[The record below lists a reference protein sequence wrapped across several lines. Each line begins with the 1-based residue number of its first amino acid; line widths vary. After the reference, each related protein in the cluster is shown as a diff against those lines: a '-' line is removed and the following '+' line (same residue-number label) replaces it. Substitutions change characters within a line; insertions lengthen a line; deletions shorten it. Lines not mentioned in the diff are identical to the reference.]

1 MKRRRNKIIAL
12 LLASAMLTANIGMV
26 STFAAGE
33 EKKEEGAQKDESEE
47 KKEDGEKKIQTAAP
61 TADVKEGTYA
71 AAQKITLK
79 SAAKDAVIYYTTDGK
94 EPTEKSTRFDA
105 KKPVQIEKTTTIK
118 AIAVAKDTGKSKV
131 VSFTYKIDEN
141 AKKADDKETPA
152 AETAAPTEAPEQTP
166 SATPASEPTMIPA
179 QEQTQS
185 EQGEAQLLPVSETE
199 EKAGETPG
207 AETTAIASGK
217 MEQELENKI
226 SVGTSLE
233 TLNKTDG
240 VKVTEGDFTVESIKW
255 EAADFSTAIAAG
267 GKYKITLG
275 VKAAEGF
282 HFDSKTVL
290 TFNGISGKP
299 VTSMTENDLERT
311 YEFEAAAPAE
321 KASITPS
328 ADVLGGFKDGETQVE
343 LSYNASDRDQ
353 AELQYCLGDAPWETY
368 DPAKKIILQED
379 ENGECV
385 VKARVVLK
393 NGIASEKTT
402 ETYKVKVARP
412 TADPDSRT
420 SNETLH
426 VTLSTLT
433 ENAKIYYTLG
443 DSEPDD
449 KCSPYTDPIEVKET
463 TKIKAIA
470 YDKDGNT
477 STVAVFDYVIEKE
490 TPTPTAT
497 PTPTPKLKK
506 VKKIDIENL
515 DAPKRGKKPDTKA
528 EVSSDNHAV
537 VKEVQWVK
545 ANRNGSKVSLTTEE
559 VEGVFKAETYY
570 VAIVHLQPKLGY
582 EFDKESFKDNS
593 NLSVNFSAIGRQIKS
608 VTEKDLIVYIV
619 APITETPAKA
629 DKSGNTITGI
639 QSSYSKGATVT
650 FTMNGAGANNPAEEG
665 NERYVPVKY
674 QVSTTS
680 GEIKDNKTSVTKSLR
695 FPTAGTYTL
704 NITFQKQ
711 VYDAES
717 GEWKNVDGET
727 DTKTA
732 TVKIN
737 SSTTSGTINR
747 TTTTGKTASSTS
759 SSSSSSTSSKS
770 KNAKTGDE
778 TPVGAVVTVFVLAGV
793 AIVALVARKRKS

>member
-12 LLASAMLTANIGMV
+12 LLASAMLTANIGLV

-105 KKPVQIEKTTTIK
+105 KKPVQIGKTTTIK

-255 EAADFSTAIAAG
+255 EATDFSTAIAAG

-299 VTSMTENDLERT
+299 VTPMTENDLERT

-328 ADVLGGFKDGETQVE
+328 ADVLGGFKNGETQVE

-368 DPAKKIILQED
+368 DAAKKITLL
-379 ENGECV
+379 ENEKGECV
-385 VKARVVLK
+385 VNARVVL

-402 ETYKVKVARP
+402 ETYKVKVVKP
-412 TADPDSRT
+412 TADIPT
-420 SNETLH
+420 GTYNETKK

-433 ENAKIYYTLG
+433 ENAKIYYTLDG
-443 DSEPDD
+443 SDPDD
-449 KCSPYTDPIEVKET
+449 KDILYNDPIEVKET

-490 TPTPTAT
+490 TPTAT
-497 PTPTPKLKK
+497 PTPTPAVKQITDIK
-506 VKKIDIENL
+506 VL
-515 DAPKRGKKPDTKA
+515 DLDKPSRGAKPDRKA
-528 EVSSDNHAV
+528 TVSSDTHATV
-537 VKEVQWVK
+537 ESVEWLKDNK
-545 ANRNGSKVSLTTEE
+545 GSDI
-559 VEGVFKAETYY
+559 EGVFKANTIYY
-570 VAIVHLQPKLGY
+570 AYVHLKAKDGY
-582 EFDKESFKDNS
+582 EFD
-593 NLSVNFSAIGRQIKS
+593 
-608 VTEKDLIVYIV
+608 
-619 APITETPAKA
+619 TETFVNNSTTSNAKISNYSHNPGV
-629 DKSGNTITGI
+629 KSASKSDVVLYVAWKTQAAATASAANNTITGLS
-639 QSSYSKGATVT
+639 SSYSKGATVT
-650 FTMNGAGANNPAEEG
+650 FTMNGAGANNAKEEG

-674 QVSTTS
+674 KISS
-680 GEIKDNKTSVTKSLR
+680 SEFKFEDNQNPTLAKSFR
-695 FPTAGTYTL
+695 ISTAGTYTL
-704 NITFQKQ
+704 TVTFQKQ

>member
-105 KKPVQIEKTTTIK
+105 KKPVQIGKTTTIK

-255 EAADFSTAIAAG
+255 EATDFSTAIAAG

-299 VTSMTENDLERT
+299 VTPMTENDLERT

-368 DPAKKIILQED
+368 DAAKKITLL
-379 ENGECV
+379 ENEKGECV
-385 VKARVVLK
+385 VNARVVL

-402 ETYKVKVARP
+402 ETYKVKVVKP
-412 TADPDSRT
+412 TADIPT
-420 SNETLH
+420 GTYNETKK

-433 ENAKIYYTLG
+433 ENAKIYYTLDG
-443 DSEPDD
+443 SDPDD
-449 KCSPYTDPIEVKET
+449 KDILYNDPIEVKET

-490 TPTPTAT
+490 TPTAT
-497 PTPTPKLKK
+497 PTPTPAVKQITDIK
-506 VKKIDIENL
+506 VL
-515 DAPKRGKKPDTKA
+515 DLDKPSRGAKPDRKA
-528 EVSSDNHAV
+528 TVSSDTHATV
-537 VKEVQWVK
+537 ESVEWLKDNK
-545 ANRNGSKVSLTTEE
+545 GSDI
-559 VEGVFKAETYY
+559 EGVFKANTIYY
-570 VAIVHLQPKLGY
+570 AYVHLKAKDGY
-582 EFDKESFKDNS
+582 EFD
-593 NLSVNFSAIGRQIKS
+593 
-608 VTEKDLIVYIV
+608 
-619 APITETPAKA
+619 TETFVNNSTTSNAKISNYSHNPGV
-629 DKSGNTITGI
+629 KSASKSDVVLYVAWKTQAAATASAANNTITGLS
-639 QSSYSKGATVT
+639 SSYSKGATVT
-650 FTMNGAGANNPAEEG
+650 FTMNGAGANNAKEEG

-674 QVSTTS
+674 KISS
-680 GEIKDNKTSVTKSLR
+680 SEFKFEDNQNPTLAKSFR
-695 FPTAGTYTL
+695 ISTAGTYTL
-704 NITFQKQ
+704 TVTFQKQ

>member
-255 EAADFSTAIAAG
+255 EAADSSTAIAAG

-290 TFNGISGKP
+290 TFNGIP
-299 VTSMTENDLERT
+299 VTPMTENDLERT
-311 YEFEAAAPAE
+311 YEFEVAAPAE
-321 KASITPS
+321 EPNITPN

-343 LSYNASDRDQ
+343 LSYNAADRDQ
-353 AELQYCLGDAPWETY
+353 TELLQYCLGDASWETY
-368 DPAKKIILQED
+368 DPAKKITLQED

-385 VKARVVLK
+385 VKARVVFK
-393 NGIASEKTT
+393 NGIASKVEKAT

-412 TADPDSRT
+412 TADIPT
-420 SNETLH
+420 GTYNETKK

-433 ENAKIYYTLG
+433 ENAKIYYTLDG
-443 DSEPDD
+443 SDPDD
-449 KCSPYTDPIEVKET
+449 KDILYNDPIEVKET

-477 STVAVFDYVIEKE
+477 SAVAVFDYVIEKE
-490 TPTPTAT
+490 TPTAT
-497 PTPTPKLKK
+497 PTPTPAVKQITDIK
-506 VKKIDIENL
+506 VL
-515 DAPKRGKKPDTKA
+515 DLDKPSRGAKPDRKA
-528 EVSSDNHAV
+528 TVSSDTHATV
-537 VKEVQWVK
+537 ESVEWLKDNK
-545 ANRNGSKVSLTTEE
+545 GSDI
-559 VEGVFKAETYY
+559 EGVFKANTIYY
-570 VAIVHLQPKLGY
+570 AYVHLKAKDGY
-582 EFDKESFKDNS
+582 EFD
-593 NLSVNFSAIGRQIKS
+593 
-608 VTEKDLIVYIV
+608 
-619 APITETPAKA
+619 TETFVNNSTTSNAKISNYSHNPGV
-629 DKSGNTITGI
+629 KSASKSDVVLYVAWKTQAAATASAANNTITGLS
-639 QSSYSKGATVT
+639 SSYSKGATVT
-650 FTMNGAGANNPAEEG
+650 FTMNGAGANNAKEEG

-674 QVSTTS
+674 KISS
-680 GEIKDNKTSVTKSLR
+680 SEFKFEDNQNPTLAKSFR
-695 FPTAGTYTL
+695 ISTAGTYTL
-704 NITFQKQ
+704 TVTFQKQ

>member
-105 KKPVQIEKTTTIK
+105 KKPVQIGKTTTIK

-255 EAADFSTAIAAG
+255 EATDFSTAIAAG

-299 VTSMTENDLERT
+299 VTPMTENDLERT

-328 ADVLGGFKDGETQVE
+328 ADVLGGFKNGETQVE

-368 DPAKKIILQED
+368 DAAKKITLL
-379 ENGECV
+379 ENEKGECV
-385 VKARVVLK
+385 VNARVVL

-402 ETYKVKVARP
+402 ETYKVKVVKP
-412 TADPDSRT
+412 TADIPT
-420 SNETLH
+420 GTYNETKK

-433 ENAKIYYTLG
+433 ENAKIYYTLDG
-443 DSEPDD
+443 SDPDD
-449 KCSPYTDPIEVKET
+449 KDILYNDPIEVKET

-490 TPTPTAT
+490 TPTAT
-497 PTPTPKLKK
+497 PTPTPAVKQITDIK
-506 VKKIDIENL
+506 VL
-515 DAPKRGKKPDTKA
+515 DLDKPSRGAKPDRKA
-528 EVSSDNHAV
+528 TVSSDTHATV
-537 VKEVQWVK
+537 ESVEWLKDNK
-545 ANRNGSKVSLTTEE
+545 GSDI
-559 VEGVFKAETYY
+559 EGVFKANTIYY
-570 VAIVHLQPKLGY
+570 AYVHLKAKDGY
-582 EFDKESFKDNS
+582 EFD
-593 NLSVNFSAIGRQIKS
+593 
-608 VTEKDLIVYIV
+608 
-619 APITETPAKA
+619 TETFVNNSTTSNAKISNYSHNPGV
-629 DKSGNTITGI
+629 KSASKSDVVLYVAWKTQAAATASAANNTITGLS
-639 QSSYSKGATVT
+639 SSYSKGATVT
-650 FTMNGAGANNPAEEG
+650 FTMNGAGANNAKEEG

-674 QVSTTS
+674 KISS
-680 GEIKDNKTSVTKSLR
+680 SEFKFEDNQNPTLAKSFR
-695 FPTAGTYTL
+695 ISTAGTYTL
-704 NITFQKQ
+704 TVTFQKQ

>member
-26 STFAAGE
+26 SAFAAGE
-33 EKKEEGAQKDESEE
+33 EKTEEGAQKGETEEKTGSEE
-47 KKEDGEKKIQTAAP
+47 KKTQTAAP

-71 AAQKITLK
+71 VAQKITLK

-207 AETTAIASGK
+207 AETTAITSGK

-255 EAADFSTAIAAG
+255 EAADSSTAIAAG

-275 VKAAEGF
+275 VKATEGF
-282 HFDSKTVL
+282 HFDSKTVF
-290 TFNGISGKP
+290 TFNGMSGKP
-299 VTSMTENDLERT
+299 VTPMTENDLERT

-321 KASITPS
+321 EPNITPN

-343 LSYNASDRDQ
+343 LSYNAADRDQ
-353 AELQYCLGDAPWETY
+353 TELLQYCLGDASWETY
-368 DPAKKIILQED
+368 DPAKKITLQED

-385 VKARVVLK
+385 VKARVVFK
-393 NGIASEKTT
+393 NGIASKVEKAT

-412 TADPDSRT
+412 TADIPT
-420 SNETLH
+420 GTYNETKK

-433 ENAKIYYTLG
+433 ENAKIYYTLDG
-443 DSEPDD
+443 SDPDD
-449 KCSPYTDPIEVKET
+449 KDILYNDPIEVKET
-463 TKIKAIA
+463 TKIQAIA
-470 YDKDGNT
+470 YDKDGNA
-477 STVAVFDYVIEKE
+477 SAVAVFDYVIEKE
-490 TPTPTAT
+490 TPTAT
-497 PTPTPKLKK
+497 PTPTPAVKQITDIK
-506 VKKIDIENL
+506 VL
-515 DAPKRGKKPDTKA
+515 DLDKPSRGAKPDRKA
-528 EVSSDNHAV
+528 TVSSDTHATV
-537 VKEVQWVK
+537 ESVEWLKDNK
-545 ANRNGSKVSLTTEE
+545 GSDI
-559 VEGVFKAETYY
+559 EGVFKANTIYY
-570 VAIVHLQPKLGY
+570 AYVHLKAKDGY
-582 EFDKESFKDNS
+582 EFD
-593 NLSVNFSAIGRQIKS
+593 
-608 VTEKDLIVYIV
+608 
-619 APITETPAKA
+619 TETFVNNSTTSNAKISNYSHNPGV
-629 DKSGNTITGI
+629 KSASKSDVVLYVAWKTQAAATASAANNTITGLS
-639 QSSYSKGATVT
+639 SSYSKGATVT
-650 FTMNGAGANNPAEEG
+650 FTMNGAGANNAKEEG

-674 QVSTTS
+674 KISS
-680 GEIKDNKTSVTKSLR
+680 SEFKFEDNQNPTLAKSFR
-695 FPTAGTYTL
+695 ISTAGTYTL
-704 NITFQKQ
+704 TVTFQKQ

-778 TPVGAVVTVFVLAGV
+778 TPVGAVVTVFVLAGA

>member
-105 KKPVQIEKTTTIK
+105 KKPVQIGKTTTIK

-255 EAADFSTAIAAG
+255 EATDFSTAIAAG
-267 GKYKITLG
+267 RKYKITLG

-299 VTSMTENDLERT
+299 VTPMTENDLERT
-311 YEFEAAAPAE
+311 DEFEAAAPAE

-328 ADVLGGFKDGETQVE
+328 ADVLGGFKNGETQVE

-368 DPAKKIILQED
+368 DAAKKITLL
-379 ENGECV
+379 ENEKGECV
-385 VKARVVLK
+385 VNARVVL

-402 ETYKVKVARP
+402 ETYKVKVVKP
-412 TADPDSRT
+412 TADIPT
-420 SNETLH
+420 GTYNETKK

-433 ENAKIYYTLG
+433 ENAKIYYTLDG
-443 DSEPDD
+443 SDPDD
-449 KCSPYTDPIEVKET
+449 KDILYNDPIEVKET

-490 TPTPTAT
+490 TPTAT
-497 PTPTPKLKK
+497 PTPTPAVKQITDIK
-506 VKKIDIENL
+506 VL
-515 DAPKRGKKPDTKA
+515 DLDKPSRGAKPDRKA
-528 EVSSDNHAV
+528 TVSSDTHATV
-537 VKEVQWVK
+537 ESVEWLKDNK
-545 ANRNGSKVSLTTEE
+545 GSDI
-559 VEGVFKAETYY
+559 EGVFKANTIYY
-570 VAIVHLQPKLGY
+570 AYVHLKAKDGY
-582 EFDKESFKDNS
+582 EFD
-593 NLSVNFSAIGRQIKS
+593 
-608 VTEKDLIVYIV
+608 
-619 APITETPAKA
+619 TETFVNNSTTSNAKISNYSHNPGV
-629 DKSGNTITGI
+629 KSASKSDVVLYVAWKTQAAATASAANNTITGLS
-639 QSSYSKGATVT
+639 SSYSKGATVT
-650 FTMNGAGANNPAEEG
+650 FTMNGAGANNAKEEG

-674 QVSTTS
+674 KISS
-680 GEIKDNKTSVTKSLR
+680 SEFKFEDNQNPTLAKSFR
-695 FPTAGTYTL
+695 ISTAGTYTL
-704 NITFQKQ
+704 TVTFQKQ

>member
-33 EKKEEGAQKDESEE
+33 EKKEEGAQKGETEEKTGSEE
-47 KKEDGEKKIQTAAP
+47 KKTQTAAP

-118 AIAVAKDTGKSKV
+118 VIAVAKDTGKSKV

-207 AETTAIASGK
+207 YETTEIASGK

-255 EAADFSTAIAAG
+255 EAADSSTAIAAG

-299 VTSMTENDLERT
+299 VTPMTENDLERT

-368 DPAKKIILQED
+368 DAAKKITLL
-379 ENGECV
+379 ENEKGECV
-385 VKARVVLK
+385 VNARVVL

-443 DSEPDD
+443 DSDPDD
-449 KCSPYTDPIEVKET
+449 KCSLYTDPIEVKET

-477 STVAVFDYVIEKE
+477 SAVAVFDYVIEKE
-490 TPTPTAT
+490 TPTAT
-497 PTPTPKLKK
+497 PTPTPAVKQITDIK
-506 VKKIDIENL
+506 VL
-515 DAPKRGKKPDTKA
+515 DLDKPSRGAKPDRKA
-528 EVSSDNHAV
+528 TVSSDTHATV
-537 VKEVQWVK
+537 ESVEWLKDNK
-545 ANRNGSKVSLTTEE
+545 GSDI
-559 VEGVFKAETYY
+559 EGVFKANTIYY
-570 VAIVHLQPKLGY
+570 AYVHLKAKDGY
-582 EFDKESFKDNS
+582 EFD
-593 NLSVNFSAIGRQIKS
+593 
-608 VTEKDLIVYIV
+608 
-619 APITETPAKA
+619 TETFVNNSTTSNAKISNYSHNPGV
-629 DKSGNTITGI
+629 KSASKSDVVLYVAWKTQAAATASAANNTITGLS
-639 QSSYSKGATVT
+639 SSYSKGATVT
-650 FTMNGAGANNPAEEG
+650 FTMNGAGANNAKEEG

-674 QVSTTS
+674 KISS
-680 GEIKDNKTSVTKSLR
+680 SEFKFEDNQNPTLAKSFR
-695 FPTAGTYTL
+695 ISTAGTYTL
-704 NITFQKQ
+704 TVTFQKQ

>member
-105 KKPVQIEKTTTIK
+105 KKPVQIGKTTTIK

-255 EAADFSTAIAAG
+255 EATDFSTAIAAG

-275 VKAAEGF
+275 VKATEGF
-282 HFDSKTVL
+282 HFDSKTVF
-290 TFNGISGKP
+290 TFNGMSGKP
-299 VTSMTENDLERT
+299 VTPMTENDLERT

-321 KASITPS
+321 EPNITPN

-343 LSYNASDRDQ
+343 LSYNAADRDQ
-353 AELQYCLGDAPWETY
+353 TELLQYCLGDASWETY
-368 DPAKKIILQED
+368 DPAKKITLQED

-385 VKARVVLK
+385 VKARVVFK
-393 NGIASEKTT
+393 NGIASKVEKAT

-412 TADPDSRT
+412 TADIPT
-420 SNETLH
+420 GTYNETKK

-433 ENAKIYYTLG
+433 ENAKIYYTLDG
-443 DSEPDD
+443 SDPDD
-449 KCSPYTDPIEVKET
+449 KDILYNDPIEVKET
-463 TKIKAIA
+463 TKIQAIA
-470 YDKDGNT
+470 YDKDGNA
-477 STVAVFDYVIEKE
+477 SAVAVFDYVIEKE
-490 TPTPTAT
+490 TPTAT
-497 PTPTPKLKK
+497 PTPTPAVKQITDIK
-506 VKKIDIENL
+506 VL
-515 DAPKRGKKPDTKA
+515 DLDKPSRGAKPDRKA
-528 EVSSDNHAV
+528 TVSSDTHATV
-537 VKEVQWVK
+537 ESVEWLKDNK
-545 ANRNGSKVSLTTEE
+545 GSDI
-559 VEGVFKAETYY
+559 EGVFKANTIYY
-570 VAIVHLQPKLGY
+570 AYVHLKAKDGY
-582 EFDKESFKDNS
+582 EFD
-593 NLSVNFSAIGRQIKS
+593 
-608 VTEKDLIVYIV
+608 
-619 APITETPAKA
+619 TETFVNNSTTSNAKISNYSHNPGV
-629 DKSGNTITGI
+629 KSASKSDVVLYVAWKTQAAATASAANNTITGLS
-639 QSSYSKGATVT
+639 SSYSKGATVT
-650 FTMNGAGANNPAEEG
+650 FTMNGAGANNAKEEG

-674 QVSTTS
+674 KISS
-680 GEIKDNKTSVTKSLR
+680 SEFKFEDNQNPTLAKSFR
-695 FPTAGTYTL
+695 ISTAGTYTL
-704 NITFQKQ
+704 TVTFQKQ